1 MEWFEWV
8 FDGIGTTIIG
18 AICSFIG
25 YKAAV
30 KKISK
35 QSQIARDDS
44 NQKQEKQEMFADDT
58 EWHYYNSYRHSF
70 SPCKCA
76 KI

>member
-44 NQKQEKQEMFADDT
+44 NQKQEMFADYT
-58 EWHYYNSYRHSF
+58 EWYYYNSYRHSF